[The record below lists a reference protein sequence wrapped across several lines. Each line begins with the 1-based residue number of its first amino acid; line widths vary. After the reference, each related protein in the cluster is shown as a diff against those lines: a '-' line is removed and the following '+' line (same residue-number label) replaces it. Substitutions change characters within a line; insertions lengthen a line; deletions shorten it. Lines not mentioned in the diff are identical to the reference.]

1 MRVRQIRDA
10 LLKTPVGLLGLL
22 SLAAQV
28 VLSVWVVVSYPDDF
42 GNRVWSNPIHWVDN
56 PKAAPPAWIRRVDSQ
71 PRAEHWQTVRG
82 EPETVEERGRN
93 LIASWNIPYIVEEGA
108 VPAFLALTVRDVRF
122 EERAPLLGPHPDQAR
137 RNPCQRLAP
146 CRARTARGEE
156 GPYERHFDDPLRIQL
171 SADES
176 TLSSLQEFLAEEYGL
191 QMDAEEIRPRVMDI
205 LFGVPDAEGD
215 GFAPMSGE
223 YTFLFQTATRVE
235 GDGIGSVELVAGG
248 DAFGRMGTDSIGR
261 DLAQGLLYGL
271 PTALVIGV
279 VVALLSTSIGTVLG
293 MASGYL
299 GGAADTVIQ
308 RLSDIVANIPV
319 LPLLIFLLFI
329 IGPNLTV
336 IIGILIAFS
345 WPGLAI
351 QVRVMVLHMRSSQLI
366 EAVQSLGSSRWRVMY
381 RHILPQI
388 MPYFLAQIIFTAPS
402 AILAEAGL
410 SFLGLGDPSIPTWG
424 QILEAGFRT
433 GGVYVGYWWW
443 IVPPGLLIVLVAST
457 FMLLSL
463 AIEPVVN
470 PRLRQTRRAD

>member
-1 MRVRQIRDA
+1 MRARQIRDA

-22 SLAAQV
+22 SLTAQV
-28 VLSVWVVVSYPDDF
+28 VLSVWVVISYPDDF

-56 PKAAPPAWIRRVDSQ
+56 PKAAPPAWIGRVDSQ
-71 PRAEHWQTVRG
+71 PRADHWQAVRG
-82 EPETVEERGRN
+82 EPETVEEKGRN

-122 EERAPLLGPHPDQAR
+122 EERAPLLALTLIRPDETRVSVLRHAVRGPR
-137 RNPCQRLAP
+137 E
-146 CRARTARGEE
+146 GEE

-205 LFGVPDAEGD
+205 LFGVPDATGD

-235 GDGIGSVELVAGG
+235 DDGIGSVELVAGG

-299 GGAADTVIQ
+299 GGAVDTVIQ

-319 LPLLIFLLFI
+319 LPLLIFLLF
-329 IGPNLTV
+329 
-336 IIGILIAFS
+336 
-345 WPGLAI
+345 
-351 QVRVMVLHMRSSQLI
+351 
-366 EAVQSLGSSRWRVMY
+366 
-381 RHILPQI
+381 LPL
-388 MPYFLAQIIFTAPS
+388 P
-402 AILAEAGL
+402 
-410 SFLGLGDPSIPTWG
+410 
-424 QILEAGFRT
+424 
-433 GGVYVGYWWW
+433 
-443 IVPPGLLIVLVAST
+443 
-457 FMLLSL
+457 
-463 AIEPVVN
+463 
-470 PRLRQTRRAD
+470 

>member
-1 MRVRQIRDA
+1 MRIRQIRDA
-10 LLKTPVGLLGLL
+10 LIKTPVGLLGLL
-22 SLAAQV
+22 SLCAQV

-71 PRAEHWQTVRG
+71 PRADHWQAVRG
-82 EPETVEERGRN
+82 EPETVEEKGRN
-93 LIASWNIPYIVEEGA
+93 LIASWNIPYSVEEGA

-122 EERAPLLGPHPDQAR
+122 EARAPLLALTLIRPDETRVRVLRHAVRGPR
-137 RNPCQRLAP
+137 E
-146 CRARTARGEE
+146 GEE

-191 QMDAEEIRPRVMDI
+191 QRDAEEIRPRVMDI
-205 LFGVPDAEGD
+205 LFGVPDAAGD
-215 GFAPMSGE
+215 GFTPMSGE
-223 YTFLFQTATRVE
+223 YVFLFQTATRAE

-293 MASGYL
+293 MTSGYL
-299 GGAADTVIQ
+299 GGTADTVIQ